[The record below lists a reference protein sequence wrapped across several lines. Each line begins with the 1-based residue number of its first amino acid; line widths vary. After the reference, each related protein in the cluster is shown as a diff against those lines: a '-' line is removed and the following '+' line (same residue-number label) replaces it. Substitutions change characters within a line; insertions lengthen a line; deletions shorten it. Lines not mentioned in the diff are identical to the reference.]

1 MLVAVRV
8 RPFTEDE
15 VAQFN
20 PHRKLRNEFYE
31 DGNVESENLRSIVD
45 VVDEN
50 MITFNPKKN
59 QTSKASCAS
68 ACRTREQ
75 NYMFDHVFDV
85 NSSQGNVYNSIGKP
99 LLDGVMDGYN
109 ASIFA
114 YGTTGCGKTHT
125 ISGTPDN
132 PGIIFLAMQD
142 LFARIEA
149 AKNRYS
155 ITVTVSYLQ
164 IYNETIQD
172 LLCPDTSASLEL
184 REGLDKGIIVTN
196 LSAQNPQSA
205 EDVSEIVRVGNM
217 NRAVAATTSNAVSSR
232 SHAVLMVRIQ
242 QRDRDGGTSEEHRT
256 SLLSIIDLAG
266 SERASSGCRKGARFV
281 EGANINRSLLAL
293 GNCINAL
300 GRRPGGRLA
309 HVPYRDSKLT
319 RLLKFS
325 LGGNCRTAMI
335 VCVSP
340 SSRNYEETLNTL
352 NYGQRARN
360 IRTKVRRNAL
370 NVDQHVAAYC
380 KKISEQQ
387 ADIAHLREVNR
398 KLVGSTQEA
407 LNNTQIRTEIRVLL
421 PWRDTVIPKLGL
433 EPESEKRFKHVINAR
448 LKVLQLELSAT
459 EKEFPLEPTRPSKET
474 ELTVAALVSALAEC
488 HIGISLSPK
497 RVRSRPN
504 SGPSPGNE
512 FKRSRRSSMAPH
524 ISQLEL
530 GSPIKQ

>member
-1 MLVAVRV
+1 MHVAVRV
-8 RPFTEDE
+8 RPFTNDE
-15 VAQFN
+15 IDEQR
-20 PHRKLRNEFYE
+20 PRRKLRNDFYE
-31 DGNVESENLRSIVD
+31 DNQPQGESVHSIVD

-50 MITFNPKKN
+50 MIVFNPKRTQKN
-59 QTSKASCAS
+59 KAACGN
-68 ACRTREQ
+68 ACRTKEQ
-75 NYMFDHVFDV
+75 NYMFDHVYDM
-85 NSSQGNVYNSIGKP
+85 NASQTNVYNSIGRP

-125 ISGTPDN
+125 ISGTPES
-132 PGIIFLAMQD
+132 PGIIFLSMQD
-142 LFARIEA
+142 LFSRIENL
-149 AKNRYS
+149 KDRFS
-155 ITVTVSYLQ
+155 ISVTVSYLQ

-172 LLCPDTSASLEL
+172 LLAPDTTASLEL

-196 LSAQNPQSA
+196 LSAQTPKSA
-205 EDVSEIVRVGNM
+205 EEVAEIVRTGNA
-217 NRAVAATTSNAVSSR
+217 NRAVAATQSNAVSSR
-232 SHAVLMVRIQ
+232 SHAVLMVRVQ

-256 SLLSIIDLAG
+256 SILSIIDLAG

-387 ADIAHLREVNR
+387 SDIAQLREINNQ
-398 KLVGSTQEA
+398 LVENARTA
-407 LNNTQIRTEIRVLL
+407 LNCAQIKTEMRLL
-421 PWRDTVIPKLGL
+421 IPWRDTVIPRLGL
-433 EPESEKRFKHVINAR
+433 EPGSEERFRNIINKRLNELESA
-448 LKVLQLELSAT
+448 LPST
-459 EKEFPLEPTRPSKET
+459 EKFPIEPTRALKET
-474 ELTVAALVSALAEC
+474 ELTVASLVSALAEC
-488 HIGISLSPK
+488 HIGVSLSPK
-497 RVRSRPN
+497 RIRSRPT
-504 SGPSPGNE
+504 SGPSPGNNV
-512 FKRSRRSSMAPH
+512 KRSRRSSIASPH

-530 GSPIKQ
+530 GSPMKQ